1 VEVNMAKQLGAAIW
15 GAGWVS
21 GEHLRAWDQN
31 PHCKVVAMGSRT
43 EASVQKRLA
52 ETGVK
57 DVAVQMQ
64 LDDILANPD
73 VDVISICLPADLQ
86 AGAAIRAARAG
97 KHVLVEKPIAKTPDE
112 LRQVRDAVRE
122 TGVRTLTSFCLR
134 WNPMVEM
141 TKRMIADGF
150 LGKII
155 YARFAYLHE
164 LDDWY
169 TGWNW
174 VRTKAQGGSVTLLG
188 GCHAIDAMLY
198 LVGSRAVEVSAFS
211 TRGHRDEFEYEPT
224 IAGTVRFDDGAL
236 GHIAASQELHMPYTF
251 PIELMGSAG
260 AIRDG
265 KVWSDK
271 LKGQTDWAPIPTVMP
286 DSGDVAH
293 HNFRDEINHFVDCI
307 LNNVESHA
315 SVENTVHAHEVV
327 FALDESAA
335 QGGQVVRLSARD

>member
-1 VEVNMAKQLGAAIW
+1 MAKQLGAAIW

-43 EASVQKRLA
+43 ETSVRKRLDEA
-52 ETGVK
+52 GVT
-57 DVAVQMQ
+57 DVSVHTQ
-64 LDDILANPD
+64 LDAILDNPA

-86 AGAAIRAARAG
+86 AAAAIRAAQAG
-97 KHVLVEKPIAKTPDE
+97 KHVLIEKPIAKTPDE
-112 LRQVRDAVRE
+112 LARLRQVIR
-122 TGVRTLTSFCLR
+122 TTNVRTVTSFCLR
-134 WNPMVEM
+134 WNPMVQM
-141 TKRMIADGF
+141 AKRMIDDGF
-150 LGKII
+150 LGRII

-164 LDDWY
+164 LNDWY
-169 TGWNW
+169 TGWDW

-198 LVGSRAVEVSAFS
+198 LVGRRVAEVTAYS
-211 TRGHRDEFEYEPT
+211 TRGHREEFEYEPT
-224 IAGTVRFDDGAL
+224 IAGTIRFDDGTL

-251 PIELMGSAG
+251 PIELMGSRG
-260 AIRDG
+260 SIRDG
-265 KVWSDK
+265 KLWSDK

-307 LNNVESHA
+307 LSGVESHA
-315 SVENTVHAHEVV
+315 SVENTAHAHEVV

-335 QGGQVVRLSARD
+335 QGGQVVRLPAGD